1 MYKKLLLSF
10 VVVSSISGCATKT
23 IGPTPAGENTYVIS
37 RQEGAFP
44 SGNEPLLAEALGE
57 ATRFC
62 ISLDKTLKLVNTH
75 ENPGPYIL
83 GNYPKATVTFE
94 CLDKEASQLIKL
106 VYIKRG
112 LKVAT
117 YSRWKLPK

>member
-1 MYKKLLLSF
+1 MFEKVFFSF
-10 VVVSSISGCATKT
+10 VAILSISGCATKT

-44 SGNEPLLAEALGE
+44 SGDEPLLAEALGE
-57 ATRFC
+57 GSRFC
-62 ISLDKTLKLVNTH
+62 SSLGKVLKLVNTH

-94 CLDKEASQLIKL
+94 CVNKTKI
-106 VYIKRG
+106 
-112 LKVAT
+112 
-117 YSRWKLPK
+117 

>member
-1 MYKKLLLSF
+1 MVKKFIFSISF
-10 VVVSSISGCATKT
+10 VLLASGCASKT
-23 IGPTPAGENTYVIS
+23 IGPTPAGENTFVIS

-57 ATRFC
+57 ANRFC
-62 ISLDKTLKLVNTH
+62 GSLGKTIKLINTH

-94 CLDKEASQLIKL
+94 CVDKPS
-106 VYIKRG
+106 
-112 LKVAT
+112 
-117 YSRWKLPK
+117 

>member
-1 MYKKLLLSF
+1 MFKKVLFSF
-10 VVVSSISGCATKT
+10 VATLSISGCATKT

-57 ATRFC
+57 GSRFC
-62 ISLDKTLKLVNTH
+62 ISLGKVLKLINTH
-75 ENPGPYIL
+75 ENPGPYIW

-94 CLDKEASQLIKL
+94 CINKAKS
-106 VYIKRG
+106 
-112 LKVAT
+112 
-117 YSRWKLPK
+117 

>member
-1 MYKKLLLSF
+1 MFKHVLFACVTIL
-10 VVVSSISGCATKT
+10 SISGCATKT

-44 SGNEPLLAEALGE
+44 SGDEPLLAEALGE
-57 ATRFC
+57 GSRFC
-62 ISLDKTLKLVNTH
+62 VSLGKTLKLVNTH

-94 CLDKEASQLIKL
+94 CINITKS
-106 VYIKRG
+106 
-112 LKVAT
+112 
-117 YSRWKLPK
+117 